1 MRQATTSLFT
11 LVTDRLSPI
20 FCLYT
25 LSSTLRGLVPD
36 GGSEEGGYEGEPQG
50 FGFGLLELGRCM
62 MRLPGEV
69 VSEELPRLR
78 DLILPVRRDPSC
90 LLDL

>member
-1 MRQATTSLFT
+1 ML
-11 LVTDRLSPI
+11 
-20 FCLYT
+20 
-25 LSSTLRGLVPD
+25 D

-50 FGFGLLELGRCM
+50 FGFGLLELGRCV

-78 DLILPVRRDPSC
+78 DLILPVRRDLSC
-90 LLDL
+90 LLDVCTSTDNSSFHPCRDSSRPR